1 MGDSLAR
8 KVFVFVSNM
17 GSNWTNTIEGRV
29 DLAGLSNVLPVGA
42 AEMLAPHDLGQG
54 LRAWGTKPTAVARI
68 SKMNPGDVAFAIRK
82 DRVYLAAEVAWVARE
97 PQPLLARALW
107 GSPDYSYVFFMC
119 NPIIHYRPVGEFLKD
134 MGELGSY
141 VMGFRSSDKAARR
154 LERFGDAR
162 EFMEYALR
170 VQTSRN
176 SACSKICEGQDGAHT
191 EYRDGHPQVSAAE
204 RAAATVIASTRTL
217 NTAPLPDLH
226 LLACS
231 PQRMKPI
238 T

>member
-170 VQTSRN
+170 VPNRVVTPLAPRSAKVKTVRTPSTATDTRKSRRP
-176 SACSKICEGQDGAHT
+176 SV
-191 EYRDGHPQVSAAE
+191 RPPQS
-204 RAAATVIASTRTL
+204 
-217 NTAPLPDLH
+217 LH
-226 LLACS
+226 RRG
-231 PQRMKPI
+231 P
-238 T
+238 